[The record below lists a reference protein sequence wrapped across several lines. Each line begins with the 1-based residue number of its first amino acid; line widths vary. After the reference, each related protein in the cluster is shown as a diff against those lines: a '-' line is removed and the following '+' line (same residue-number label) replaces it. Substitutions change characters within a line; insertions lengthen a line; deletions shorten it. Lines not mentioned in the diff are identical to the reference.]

1 MIDNDDLKGA
11 ERPQKPKGLKSLL
24 GGLFAKKEAEDDLEN
39 EAFSGERSS
48 YQGTGASGGKE
59 ETIWRC
65 SAAHWPDSQ
74 WVICAIFPFYT
85 IPLHTATSSRTFI
98 AASLSI
104 SSRMRQARC

>member
-48 YQGTGASGGKE
+48 YQGTGASGGKDSGVPA
-59 ETIWRC
+59 
-65 SAAHWPDSQ
+65 SAIMRTGRNNLEVLRRTLARQPVGNLRNFPVLYNTFTYRNIEIGRAH
-74 WVICAIFPFYT
+74 V
-85 IPLHTATSSRTFI
+85 
-98 AASLSI
+98 
-104 SSRMRQARC
+104 

>member
-48 YQGTGASGGKE
+48 YQGTGASGGK
-59 ETIWRC
+59 
-65 SAAHWPDSQ
+65 D
-74 WVICAIFPFYT
+74 
-85 IPLHTATSSRTFI
+85 
-98 AASLSI
+98 SLSLI
-104 SSRMRQARC
+104 HI